1 MTEIADNRILRV
13 TRLLVYLIMGLV
25 AMAGAVIAA
34 VSVILPFFWSD
45 AVAELVK
52 TNPGLDP
59 VALLP
64 NMLSVFAL
72 GILVLGLIWTIM
84 RKLLTVIASVEDG
97 NPFVRANALRLKT
110 IGWLM
115 VGLQIVG
122 VPLAIAAGKAADMF
136 GESDTGLDISLNG
149 ILAILLV
156 FILAGIFE
164 RGAEMREELEG
175 TV

>member
-34 VSVILPFFWSD
+34 VSVILPFFWTD
-45 AVAELVK
+45 AVAELGK

-59 VALLP
+59 AALLP

-84 RKLLTVIASVEDG
+84 RKLLAVIASVEDG

-122 VPLAIAAGKAADMF
+122 VPLAISAGKAADMF

>member
-1 MTEIADNRILRV
+1 MNEIADNRVLRI
-13 TRLLVYLIMGLV
+13 TRWLVYLIMGL
-25 AMAGAVIAA
+25 IAA
-34 VSVILPFFWSD
+34 VGVVLALVSVILPFHWAD
-45 AVAELVK
+45 AVAELSK
-52 TNPGLDP
+52 EHPGLDP
-59 VALLP
+59 VTLVPQL
-64 NMLSVFAL
+64 LSVFAL
-72 GILVLGLIWTIM
+72 GILALGLIWTIM
-84 RKLLTVIASVEDG
+84 RKLLAIIASVEDG
-97 NPFVRANALRLKT
+97 NPFIHANALRLKA
-110 IGWLM
+110 IGWTM

-122 VPLAIAAGKAADMF
+122 VPLAIAAGEVADRF

>member
-34 VSVILPFFWSD
+34 VSVILPFFWTD
-45 AVAELVK
+45 AVAELGK

-59 VALLP
+59 AALLP

-84 RKLLTVIASVEDG
+84 RKLLAVIASVEDG

>member
-1 MTEIADNRILRV
+1 MAEITDNRILRI
-13 TRLLVYLIMGLV
+13 TRWLVYLIMGVV
-25 AMAGAVIAA
+25 AIAGALLAL
-34 VSVILPFFWSD
+34 VSIVLPFYWTE
-45 AVAELVK
+45 AIAELNTVHP
-52 TNPGLDP
+52 NLDP
-59 VALLP
+59 LTLLP
-64 NMLSVFAL
+64 NLLSVFAL
-72 GILVLGLIWTIM
+72 GIVTLGLIWTMM
-84 RKLLTVIASVEDG
+84 RKLLAIIASVEDG
-97 NPFVRANALRLKT
+97 NPFVRANALRLKA

-122 VPLAIAAGKAADMF
+122 VPLAIAAGNAADMF
-136 GESDTGLDISLNG
+136 GESDTGWDLSING

>member
-1 MTEIADNRILRV
+1 MTKIADNRILRV
-13 TRLLVYLIMGLV
+13 TRLLVYLIMGLL

-34 VSVILPFFWSD
+34 VSVILPFFWTD
-45 AVAELVK
+45 AVAELGK

-59 VALLP
+59 VALMP
-64 NMLSVFAL
+64 NILSVFAL

-84 RKLLTVIASVEDG
+84 RKLLAVIASVEDG
-97 NPFVRANALRLKT
+97 NPFIRPNALRLKA

-122 VPLAIAAGKAADMF
+122 IPLAIAAGKAADMF